1 MDTIIALSPLLLMFL
16 LMWLFI
22 IRPAQKRQK
31 ATANMQSELRR
42 GDRIVT
48 IGGLHGTVDAV
59 DDTTIYITVA
69 DGTRMQ
75 FERQAI
81 ARVVDTAKTTV

>member
-1 MDTIIALSPLLLMFL
+1 MDTLVGLSPIILMFVV
-16 LMWLFI
+16 MWFFI

-31 ATANMQSELRR
+31 TTASMQSSLKR

-48 IGGLHGTVDAV
+48 VGGLHGTVDAV
-59 DDTTIYITVA
+59 DDATVFLTIA

-75 FERQAI
+75 FERAAV
-81 ARVVDTAKTTV
+81 ARVLDESPAI

>member
-1 MDTIIALSPLLLMFL
+1 MFL

>member
-1 MDTIIALSPLLLMFL
+1 MDTLVGLSPIILMFVV
-16 LMWLFI
+16 MWFFI

-31 ATANMQSELRR
+31 TTASMQSSLKR

-48 IGGLHGTVDAV
+48 VGGLHGKVDAV
-59 DDTTIYITVA
+59 DDATVFLTIA

-75 FERQAI
+75 FERAAV
-81 ARVVDTAKTTV
+81 ARVIDESPAI

>member
-1 MDTIIALSPLLLMFL
+1 METLIGLSPILLMFVV
-16 LMWLFI
+16 MWFFI

-31 ATANMQSELRR
+31 TTASMQSSLKR

-48 IGGLHGTVDAV
+48 VGGLHGTVDAV
-59 DDTTIYITVA
+59 DDSTVFLTIA

-75 FERQAI
+75 FERAAV
-81 ARVVDTAKTTV
+81 ARVLDQSPAI